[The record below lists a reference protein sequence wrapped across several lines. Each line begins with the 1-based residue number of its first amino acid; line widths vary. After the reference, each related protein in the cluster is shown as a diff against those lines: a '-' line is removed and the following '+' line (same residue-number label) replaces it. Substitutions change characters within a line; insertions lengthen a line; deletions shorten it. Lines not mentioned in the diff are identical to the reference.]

1 MSVHASRYDTAGTG
15 RLRARARRAA
25 GWAPA
30 CWLLAAALLGGPAA
44 GQAPTTLPTQPVKP
58 LRRETEDLTEA
69 KLGARVK
76 EVSDAK
82 EMDAPLRQALLDL
95 YNRALQQVRQ
105 AAGFRKDLAGSEQVM
120 RDAPQ
125 RIKQLEAAAS
135 QPTSK
140 PVVKLPTT
148 MPLKEME
155 SHLKQYELN
164 VTTLQQQ
171 AEKLEAELKG
181 RADERAKAPERAAAI
196 KDGLAEVDAKVK
208 ALDKSK
214 DPPAVQEA
222 QRTEL
227 LARRMSLE
235 AELQAQEKALAAHET
250 WRTWM
255 RAEQA
260 ELARKI
266 SQVQAVVAAWQPEVT
281 RRRDE
286 EARRQLEAAKK
297 AERMARW
304 QHEVVQQLARENTA
318 LAEFRAGPTGLNER
332 RRRIDEA
339 LATATASLEAL
350 EASFKKVQ
358 SMVEEVGETDAVGR
372 LLREQRAALPDAREF
387 RRGSAARAEEISRVR
402 TKLFELNE
410 MDAALSDVEKR
421 AQARMDAADP
431 PIPPDERET
440 VLGSVRQALQDRKKL
455 LDSLVADYEKH
466 FDVLVQLGA
475 LEKRLVQRA
484 AEFADYIDERV
495 FWIRSTRPVG
505 LADARDCLDSL
516 LWLGAAGAWWQVA
529 KAFAGDAARA
539 AMPYVLAAVILG
551 GLLLARRKAAAEVAE
566 VGDDPARPG
575 ATGFG
580 KTLWALLL
588 TALCAAV
595 FPAAAWFAG
604 WRLVTAESLAAKP
617 IAFVRAAG
625 HGLVITAAFWFP
637 AAILREIC
645 RGRGLGAGHFGWPVE
660 AVRRVRR
667 SLAAVLFVLL
677 PLVFVV
683 GMVESQ
689 AAAAH
694 KGSLGRAALVIGLLV
709 LAGYVAR
716 LLRPGGALV
725 AQTVAARAGSWV
737 HRLRYL
743 WYPLAVLTPPAL
755 AAAALAG
762 YQYTAVQLS
771 WRLLAQVWA
780 IVALI
785 VLHALL
791 IRLAGAA
798 RARGAA
804 GAGEPAAKEQ
814 APSPAAPEA
823 ETFVL
828 TRHLMVALVLLSVW
842 LVWADVLPALSK
854 LRQVECWSVRV
865 NGESQAITLADLCLA
880 AVVLALTVA
889 AGKGISGILQITVF
903 ERLNVETG
911 SRYAANTLMRYLIS
925 VVGVV
930 IACRVIGLRWSHV
943 QWLVAMMLFGVSFGL
958 QEIVA
963 NFVSGLIILFERP
976 IRVGDVVTVSGTTG
990 RVARIR
996 IRATTIVDLD
1006 RKELIVPNKEFV
1018 TGQLVNWTLSDNVI
1032 RQIIPVG
1039 IAYGSDTRRAR
1050 EVLLSAAR
1058 DNARVLAEPPPE
1070 VLFMGFGSSS
1080 LDFELRVFVQGYS
1093 DFHPAR
1099 SELHLAIDS
1108 AFRDSGIEIAFPQ
1121 QDLHLRSLPPGLVMP
1136 GRARADAPGAADG
1149 GAPPAGP
1156 Y

>member
-1 MSVHASRYDTAGTG
+1 MSAHASQHDTTGTG
-15 RLRARARRAA
+15 RLPAWTGRAA

-30 CWLLAAALLGGPAA
+30 CWALAAALLCAPAA

-69 KLGARVK
+69 KLSKRVK
-76 EVSDAK
+76 EIGDAK

-95 YNRALQQVRQ
+95 YNRALQHVRQ
-105 AAGFRKDLAGSEQVM
+105 AEGFRKDLAGSEQVM
-120 RDAPQ
+120 QDAPK

-164 VTTLQQQ
+164 LTTLQKQ

-196 KDGLAEVDAKVK
+196 KDGLAEVDTKLK
-208 ALDKSK
+208 AVDKSK
-214 DPPAVQEA
+214 DPPAVQDA

-235 AELQAQEKALAAHET
+235 AELQAQEKALAAYET

-266 SQVQAVVAAWQPEVT
+266 SQVEAIVAAWQPEVT
-281 RRRDE
+281 RRREE
-286 EARRQLEAAKK
+286 EARRQIEAAKK

-318 LAEFRAGPTGLNER
+318 LAELRSGPTGLNER
-332 RRRIDEA
+332 RKRIDEA
-339 LATATASLEAL
+339 LASATASLEAL

-358 SMVEEVGETDAVGR
+358 SMVEEVGETDAVGQ

-387 RRGSAARAEEISRVR
+387 RRYGAARAEEISRVR

-421 AQARMDAADP
+421 AQSRMDAADP
-431 PIPPDERET
+431 PIPADERQT

-475 LEKRLVQRA
+475 LEKRLVQRSAGFA
-484 AEFADYIDERV
+484 AYIDERV

-505 LADARDCLDSL
+505 PADANECLAGL
-516 LWLGAAGAWWQVA
+516 LWLGGAGSWWHVV

-539 AMPYVLAAVILG
+539 PMPYVLAAVILG
-551 GLLLARRKAAAEVAE
+551 GLLLVRRKAAAEIAQ
-566 VGDDPARPG
+566 VGGEPAG
-575 ATGFG
+575 AGAIGFG
-580 KTLWALLL
+580 QTLWALLL

-595 FPAAAWFAG
+595 FPAAVWFAG

-617 IAFVRAAG
+617 SAFVRAAG
-625 HGLVITAAFWFP
+625 HGLVITSAFWLP
-637 AAILREIC
+637 VAILREIC
-645 RGRGLGAGHFGWPVE
+645 RRRGLAAGHFGWPVE
-660 AVRRVRR
+660 VVRRVRR
-667 SLAAVLFVLL
+667 SLAAVLLVLL

-689 AAAAH
+689 AAAAQ

-709 LAGYVAR
+709 LAAYVAR
-716 LLRPGGALV
+716 LLRPGGTLV
-725 AQTVAARAGSWV
+725 QQTVAARTGSWV
-737 HRLRYL
+737 YRLRYL
-743 WYPLAVLTPPAL
+743 WYPLAVLTPLAL
-755 AAAALAG
+755 VAAALAG

-780 IVALI
+780 IVGLI
-785 VLHALL
+785 VLHAMLT
-791 IRLAGAA
+791 RLAAAA
-798 RARGAA
+798 RARTAA
-804 GAGEPAAKEQ
+804 RAGEPAGMVEAS
-814 APSPAAPEA
+814 SPGSPEA
-823 ETFVL
+823 EAFVL
-828 TRHLMVALVLLSVW
+828 ARHLMVALVLLSVW
-842 LVWADVLPALSK
+842 LIWADVLPALGK
-854 LRQVECWSVRV
+854 LRQVGLWSVRV
-865 NGESQAITLADLCLA
+865 NGETQAITLADLGL
-880 AVVLALTVA
+880 AVVILALTVA

-903 ERLNVETG
+903 ERLNVEPG
-911 SRYAANTLMRYLIS
+911 SRYAANTLMRYLITI
-925 VVGVV
+925 VGVV
-930 IACRVIGLRWSHV
+930 IACRVIGLKWAHV

-996 IRATTIVDLD
+996 IRATTIMDLD

-1032 RQIIPVG
+1032 RQIISVG

-1050 EVLLSAAR
+1050 EVLLAAAGG
-1058 DNARVLAEPPPE
+1058 NPRVLKDPPPE
-1070 VLFMGFGSSS
+1070 VLFMDFGSSS
-1080 LDFELRVFVQGYS
+1080 LDFELRVYVQGYS

-1108 AFRDSGIEIAFPQ
+1108 AFRDAGIEIAFPQ
-1121 QDLHLRSLPPGLVMP
+1121 HDLHLRSVPAGFVLPGTR
-1136 GRARADAPGAADG
+1136 GADAPGG
-1149 GAPPAGP
+1149 TR
-1156 Y
+1156 